1 MRLTRSLLK
10 AVGMY
15 MLEASISSTVH
26 GDGTAAGDLQ
36 ECSSGGRSHLS
47 PRSGHLPSHHSPQDV
62 PREIP

>member
-1 MRLTRSLLK
+1 MRLTRPLFK

-36 ECSSGGRSHLS
+36 ECSSGGWSHLS
-47 PRSGHLPSHHSPQDV
+47 PCSGHIPSHRPPQDV